1 MKTFIR
7 YKFIPKQL
15 FFYNNC
21 SSYYSCF
28 LLELKDRKPTY
39 QRLRQANV
47 LAIMVLA
54 FVLVFRLRLLVV
66 DTDGHGTG
74 YTTHQLDLQE
84 I

>member
-1 MKTFIR
+1 
-7 YKFIPKQL
+7 
-15 FFYNNC
+15 
-21 SSYYSCF
+21 
-28 LLELKDRKPTY
+28 
-39 QRLRQANV
+39 
-47 LAIMVLA
+47 MVLA